1 VPLVSVCIPTYNYA
15 RFLPQAI
22 ESVLGQTHRDLELIV
37 LDDASTD
44 DTAAVVEP
52 YAGDERFRYERH
64 ASNIGLFANF
74 NRCLEAAGGEFVK
87 VLCADDWLHPRSLE
101 DALAALAA
109 DPRTGLATS
118 PGWHVDADGESIGMV
133 RAPFGSVR
141 RTVPGR
147 EAIAAHADWGNVAG
161 MPSHVLLRREAIAE
175 VGGFEPEFA
184 PASDVHLWLKVL
196 ARWDLAWIPEPRCS
210 LRLHGEHG
218 HDYAYEASESV
229 FRLWED
235 MARRE
240 PDAVDAAMLRRAAQR
255 EAQHHLLYVAAHAI
269 RGDLGSARRLLAEVR
284 RHARLPAALAAF
296 ALSIPRTAYEQAP
309 RVFAQR
315 TGRLVLYDPAPRA
328 GPRSKVSRTTSPGG
342 PTRSRPN
349 TP

>member
-15 RFLPQAI
+15 RFLPGAI
-22 ESVLGQTHRDLELIV
+22 ESVLGQTLEDLELIV

-44 DTAAVVEP
+44 DTAAVAER
-52 YAGDERFRYERH
+52 YADERFRYVRHER
-64 ASNIGLFANF
+64 NIGLFANF
-74 NRCLEAAGGEFVK
+74 NRCLEVARGDFVK

-101 DALAALAA
+101 DGLRALAA
-109 DPRTGLATS
+109 DPRAGLATS
-118 PGWHVDADGESIGMV
+118 PAWHADAGGEVIGMV
-133 RAPFGSVR
+133 RAPFGTAP

-161 MPSHVLLRREAIAE
+161 MPSHVLLRREAIADA
-175 VGGFEPEFA
+175 GGFEAEFA
-184 PASDVHLWLKVL
+184 PASDMHLWLKVL

-210 LRLHGEHG
+210 LRLHDEHG
-218 HDYAYEASESV
+218 HDYAYEANESV

-235 MARRE
+235 MARRA

-255 EAQHHLLYVAAHAI
+255 EAQHHLLYVAAGAL
-269 RGDLGSARRLLAEVR
+269 RGDVGTARRLLAETR
-284 RHARLPAALAAF
+284 RHARLPAALVTF
-296 ALSIPRTAYEQAP
+296 VLSLPRTAYEQAS

-328 GPRSKVSRTTSPGG
+328 GPRSNESRTTSPGG
-342 PTRSRPN
+342 PATSRPN
-349 TP
+349 RP

>member
-22 ESVLGQTHRDLELIV
+22 ESVLGQTHEDLELIV

-44 DTAAVVEP
+44 DTAAVAEQ
-52 YAGDERFRYERH
+52 YADERFRYVRH
-64 ASNIGLFANF
+64 EQNIGLFANF
-74 NRCLEAAGGEFVK
+74 NRCLEHAQGDFVK

-101 DALAALAA
+101 DALNALTA
-109 DPRTGLATS
+109 DPRAGLSTS
-118 PGWHVDADGESIGMV
+118 PAWHADASGAVIGMV
-133 RAPFGSVR
+133 GAPFGAAP
-141 RTVPGR
+141 RTVPAR
-147 EAIAAHADWGNVAG
+147 EAIAAHANWGNVAG

-175 VGGFEPEFA
+175 AGGFDAEFA
-184 PASDVHLWLKVL
+184 PASDMHLWLKVL

-210 LRLHGEHG
+210 LRLHDEHG
-218 HDYAYEASESV
+218 HGYAYEAHESV

-240 PDAVDAAMLRRAAQR
+240 PCVVDAAMLRRAVQR
-255 EAQHHLLYVAAHAI
+255 EARHHLLYVAAGAL
-269 RGDLGSARRLLAEVR
+269 RGDFRGARRLLSVTR
-284 RHARLPAALAAF
+284 RHARLGAALAAF
-296 ALSIPRTAYEQAP
+296 GLSIPRTSYEQAS

-328 GPRSKVSRTTSPGG
+328 GPRSNESRTTSPGG
-342 PTRSRPN
+342 PGRSRPR